1 MKKFHFTPKYFNKTS
16 LDDNSFKL
24 RISIMETPSIE
35 VSEEDYSLRIET
47 RHEDKRLIHREYA
60 IEHHSKQDK
69 HNYPHLQ
76 FKFHTEEIG
85 SFWIRLDF
93 ENSDEY
99 DMAIKGFIYKI
110 KGVLLDL
117 ERLRK
122 GITHEIMVLKEVDK
136 LEAEGNFL
144 TEKIAESIG
153 KSQIEFKD
161 TSNTKQTCANLQNN
175 PLLLEF
181 LGKSNVNKIAKSC
194 SVR

>member
-1 MKKFHFTPKYFNKTS
+1 MKKFHFAPKYFNKMS
-16 LDDNSFKL
+16 LDDDSFKL

-60 IEHHSKQDK
+60 LEHHSRQEK

-99 DMAIKGFIYKI
+99 DRAIKGFIYKI

-122 GITHEIMVLKEVDK
+122 GIANEIMVIKEVDK
-136 LEAEGNFL
+136 LKAEGNFL

-161 TSNTKQTCANLQNN
+161 SGNTKQTCANLQNN

-181 LGKSNVNKIAKSC
+181 LGKSNVTKIVKSC
-194 SVR
+194 SMH